1 MDVILLVDER
11 ERHVNMD
18 SLLRQIPDK
27 IQLQSKT
34 LDIGDFHIIIR
45 DPTRVQIIPDNHVI
59 DNGQGPIVSNSVH
72 ESHILIER
80 KTLND
85 LCSSV
90 VDGRYKS
97 QKERMQAFLN
107 GNNKKGI
114 YVLEGFN
121 YADLIDWEN
130 YGSGISGKALKTIYL
145 ELQISHGFSV
155 ICTRDSKDTCATIAD
170 LVTRIHAKPEK
181 YMNIDKNPNTC
192 SITDI
197 IKPKKADNLDS
208 PLKFAVLQLCCLPRM
223 SHAIAEGIL
232 AETGCTCIADF
243 YKMVTHEPEKAFD
256 IISNVKVNNKKVGK
270 ALVTRMFEFCG
281 ISSKEGP

>member
-1 MDVILLVDER
+1 MEVILLVDER

-18 SLLRQIPDK
+18 SLLRQIPDAVK
-27 IQLQSKT
+27 LQSKT

-45 DPTRVQIIPDNHVI
+45 DPKVHNNEDQDNQDNMENKAETIIVP
-59 DNGQGPIVSNSVH
+59 S
-72 ESHILIER
+72 ESHHILIER

-107 GNNKKGI
+107 GSNKKGI

-121 YADLIDWEN
+121 YADLIDWEK

-155 ICTRDSKDTCATIAD
+155 ICTRDSKGTCAVIAD
-170 LVTRIHAKPEK
+170 LVTRVQAKPEK
-181 YMNIDKNPNTC
+181 YMNTKGNDKEA
-192 SITDI
+192 SVQITDI
-197 IKPKKADNLDS
+197 IKPKKSDNLDS
-208 PLKFAVLQLCCLPRM
+208 PLKFAVLQLCAIPRM
-223 SHAIAEGIL
+223 SQVTAEAIL
-232 AETGCTCIADF
+232 NETGCACIADF
-243 YKMVTHEPEKAFD
+243 YKLVIADPQTAFNT
-256 IISNVKVNNKKVGK
+256 ISNFKVNNRKVGK
-270 ALVTRMFEFCG
+270 ALVSRMFEFYG
-281 ISSKEGP
+281 IAL